1 VVVSTVPAP
10 FDTITDLDQDI
21 RFEFDERISEQ
32 VGGGTLRDAVTIS
45 PRVGLVDVSHGRRGL
60 TVRVPGGLRPGLVY
74 RVTLE
79 PVVSDMFGNRL
90 VDPFELVFSTGGDA
104 TPTTLAGQVW
114 DRITGRG
121 VGEVTVHAIGPDS
134 LVHVS
139 ATNAD
144 GIYAFRYLPA
154 GDFGVAAFEDR
165 NRNDTIDASEVR
177 GLVPANLDTGDT
189 LLVDIPMLAPD
200 TLPAVLRSVEAL
212 DSVTVVVG
220 FDDFLHPDRPATDV
234 AVGIELEGGTAPD
247 VARVLHE
254 AEYAEYVDAVADSFA
269 RLDSLDRAGEV
280 ARAAAVTDT
289 LPPADPL
296 QPTPPAIARPD
307 TAPPIALPPVVVP
320 PVAGDPAPDTT
331 VADPSAADSTVADTV
346 PEPPPGRRPPVPLTP
361 VSGSSPGL
369 MEGTGRML
377 PSSRLVLL
385 LAAPLE
391 QDVEYGVRVSSVV
404 NINGLEGGGGEG
416 TFVLEA
422 PVPDTVAVDT
432 MAVPPVD
439 TLAVPPVDTVGAPS
453 RGSPTGPPRESVQQD
468 GRNGREGREG
478 RAVDRTPPGRH
489 FPSDLVRGH
498 APEPVFQPARGS
510 RR

>member
-10 FDTITDLDQDI
+10 FDTITDLHQAI

-32 VGGGTLRDAVTIS
+32 VGGGSLRDAVTIS

-79 PVVSDMFGNRL
+79 PVVSDMFGNQL
-90 VDPFELVFSTGGDA
+90 GDAFELVFSTGGDP

-121 VGEVTVHAIGPDS
+121 VGDVTVHAIGPDS

-139 ATNAD
+139 ATNRD

-177 GLVPANLDTGDT
+177 GLVPANVAAGDT

-220 FDDFLHPDRPATDV
+220 FDDFLDPDRPAGDV
-234 AVGIELEGGTAPD
+234 AVGIELEGGTAPA
-247 VARVLHE
+247 VASVLHE

-269 RLDSLDRAGEV
+269 RLDSLDRAAEV
-280 ARAAAVTDT
+280 ARAAVVADT
-289 LPPADPL
+289 LAPADSL
-296 QPTPPAIARPD
+296 RPTPPAIAQPD
-307 TAPPIALPPVVVP
+307 TAPPIALRPVVVP
-320 PVAGDPAPDTT
+320 PVVGDPAPDTT

-361 VSGSSPGL
+361 VSGSNPGL

-385 LAAPLE
+385 LVTPLE

-404 NINGLEGGGGEG
+404 NINGLEGGGGEA

-422 PVPDTVAVDT
+422 PVPDTTAVDT
-432 MAVPPVD
+432 MAVPRVDTTAVPRVDTMATPPVD
-439 TLAVPPVDTVGAPS
+439 TIAVPPVDTVGAAS
-453 RGSPTGPPRESVQQD
+453 SESPTRAPREAPL
-468 GRNGREGREG
+468 GWR
-478 RAVDRTPPGRH
+478 
-489 FPSDLVRGH
+489 FPSDLVPAY
-498 APEPVFQPARGS
+498 APEPAFRPARG
-510 RR
+510 RHR

>member
-1 VVVSTVPAP
+1 
-10 FDTITDLDQDI
+10 
-21 RFEFDERISEQ
+21 
-32 VGGGTLRDAVTIS
+32 
-45 PRVGLVDVSHGRRGL
+45 
-60 TVRVPGGLRPGLVY
+60 VY

-79 PVVSDMFGNRL
+79 PIVSDMFGNQL
-90 VDPFELVFSTGGDA
+90 VDPFELVFSTGGDP

-121 VGEVTVHAIGPDS
+121 VAEVTVHAIAPDS

-144 GIYAFRYLPA
+144 GIYAFRYLPG
-154 GDFGVAAFEDR
+154 GDFGVSAFEDR

-177 GLVPANLDTGDT
+177 GLAPASLGAGDT

-200 TLPAVLRSVEAL
+200 TLPAVVRSVEAL

-220 FDDFLHPDRPATDV
+220 FDDFLDPDRPASDV
-234 AVGIELEGGTAPD
+234 VVGIELEGGTAPD
-247 VARVLHE
+247 IVSVLHE

-269 RLDSLDRAGEV
+269 RLDSLDRAEEV
-280 ARAAAVTDT
+280 ARTAAVADT

-296 QPTPPAIARPD
+296 QPTPPAIEQPD

-320 PVAGDPAPDTT
+320 PIAGEPAPDTT
-331 VADPSAADSTVADTV
+331 VADPAADSAAADTV

-369 MEGTGRML
+369 MEGTGRIL

-385 LAAPLE
+385 LAEPLE

-416 TFVLEA
+416 TLVLEA
-422 PVPDTVAVDT
+422 PIPDTVAVDT

-439 TLAVPPVDTVGAPS
+439 TMAVPPIDTMAVPPADTMTVPPVTVGPPPS
-453 RGSPTGPPRESVQQD
+453 GSPTRPPREAPL
-468 GRNGREGREG
+468 GR
-478 RAVDRTPPGRH
+478 P
-489 FPSDLVRGH
+489 FPSGLAPGH
-498 APEPVFQPARGS
+498 APEPADKPARGG